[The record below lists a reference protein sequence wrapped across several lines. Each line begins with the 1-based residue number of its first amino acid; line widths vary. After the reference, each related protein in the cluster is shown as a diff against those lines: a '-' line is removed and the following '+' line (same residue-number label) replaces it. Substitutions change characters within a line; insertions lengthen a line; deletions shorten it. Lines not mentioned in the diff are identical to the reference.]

1 MSQGKIQTGANIKL
15 EERYKIKESSPV
27 MEVIKSI
34 LLYIPLL
41 FWAFIICF
49 PFWYMLVA
57 STRTQGEI
65 FGFPPPLTFKP
76 DFLEQFLKNYQSLV
90 SKTYFWR
97 NLWNSI
103 YISSMT
109 TLLGTFLCS
118 LGGYGFGMYRF
129 KGRNTLFSL
138 MLFTLMVPQT
148 INIVPYF
155 IMMSTF
161 GWISTARAMYLPAA
175 ASAFGIFLMRQYIV
189 ASIPVDLV
197 EAARVDGC
205 SEFGIYWRIVLP
217 LISPVIGSY
226 GIITFLN
233 QWNNYMTALIVLKDP
248 KSLTVPV
255 ALGSLKGL
263 QNVDYGAIM
272 VGTVISVFPLL
283 LMFVF
288 MSKMIISKVTEGALK
303 E

>member
-1 MSQGKIQTGANIKL
+1 MSVNTTVHIDEKH
-15 EERYKIKESSPV
+15 KIKESHWLTDI
-27 MEVIKSI
+27 IKTI
-34 LLYIPLL
+34 LLYIPL
-41 FWAFIICF
+41 IIWTIITCF
-49 PFWYMLVA
+49 PFWYMLVV
-57 STRTQGEI
+57 STRSAGDI
-65 FGFPPPLTFKP
+65 FSFPPPLILKP
-76 DFLEQFLKNYQSLV
+76 NFIEQFITNYNNLISR
-90 SKTYFWR
+90 TYYWR
-97 NLWNSI
+97 NLFNSV

-118 LGGYGFGMYRF
+118 LAGYGFAMYRF
-129 KGRNTLFSL
+129 KGRNILFSL

-148 INIVPYF
+148 INIIPYF
-155 IMMSTF
+155 IMMKTF

-175 ASAFGIFLMRQYIV
+175 ASAFGIFLMRQYIIT
-189 ASIPVDLV
+189 SIQQDLV

-217 LISPVIGSY
+217 LITPIIGSY

-233 QWNNYMTALIVLKDP
+233 QWNNYMTALVVLKDP
-248 KSLTVPV
+248 KSYTVPL
-255 ALGSLKGL
+255 ALGSLVGM
-263 QNVDYGAIM
+263 QSVDYGAIM

-283 LMFVF
+283 IMFIF

>member
-1 MSQGKIQTGANIKL
+1 MTEHTAHIESK
-15 EERYKIKESSPV
+15 YKIKESHPLADF
-27 MEVIKSI
+27 IKTV
-34 LLYIPLL
+34 LLYLPLL
-41 FWAFIICF
+41 LWTVITCF
-49 PFWYMLVA
+49 PFWYMLVV
-57 STRTQGEI
+57 STRSAGDI
-65 FGFPPPLTFKP
+65 FSFPPPLTLKP
-76 DFLEQFLKNYQSLV
+76 NFVEQFIINYQNLISR
-90 SKTYFWR
+90 TYYWR
-97 NLWNSI
+97 NLFNSV
-103 YISSMT
+103 YISGMT

-118 LGGYGFGMYRF
+118 LAGYGFAMYRF
-129 KGRNTLFSL
+129 KGRNILFSL

-155 IMMSTF
+155 IMMKTF

-175 ASAFGIFLMRQYIV
+175 ASAFGIFLMRQYIMS
-189 ASIPVDLV
+189 SIQMDLI

-217 LISPVIGSY
+217 LISPIIGSY

-233 QWNNYMTALIVLKDP
+233 QWNNYMTALVVLKDP
-248 KSLTVPV
+248 KSYTVPL
-255 ALGSLKGL
+255 ALGSLVGM
-263 QNVDYGAIM
+263 QSVDYGAIM

-283 LMFVF
+283 IMFIF

>member
-1 MSQGKIQTGANIKL
+1 MAEVKAITKV
-15 EERYKIKESSPV
+15 EEEKYRIKESHRLK
-27 MEVIKSI
+27 ELIGSI
-34 LLYIPLL
+34 LLYLPLL
-41 FWAFIICF
+41 FWTFITCF
-49 PFWYMLVA
+49 PFWYMLVV
-57 STRTQGEI
+57 STRSAGDI
-65 FGFPPPLTFKP
+65 FSFPPPLTFKAN
-76 DFLEQFLKNYQSLV
+76 FLEQFVINYKNLIT
-90 SKTYFWR
+90 KTYYWR
-97 NLWNSI
+97 NLLNSI
-103 YISSMT
+103 YISTMT
-109 TLLGTFLCS
+109 TLLGAFLCS
-118 LGGYGFGMYRF
+118 LGGYGFAMYRF
-129 KGRNTLFSL
+129 KGRNLLFSL

-148 INIVPYF
+148 INIIPYF
-155 IMMSTF
+155 IMMKTF

-175 ASAFGIFLMRQYIV
+175 ASAFGIFLMRQYIY
-189 ASIPVDLV
+189 ASIQLDLV

-233 QWNNYMTALIVLKDP
+233 QWNNYMTALVVLKEP
-248 KSLTVPV
+248 KSFTVPV
-255 ALGSLKGL
+255 ALGSLVGL

-283 LMFVF
+283 IMFIF

>member
-1 MSQGKIQTGANIKL
+1 MAVNTTVHIDEKH
-15 EERYKIKESSPV
+15 RIKESHWLADT
-27 MEVIKSI
+27 IKTI
-34 LLYIPLL
+34 LLYIPL
-41 FWAFIICF
+41 IIWTIITCF
-49 PFWYMLVA
+49 PFWYMLVV
-57 STRTQGEI
+57 STRSAGDI
-65 FGFPPPLTFKP
+65 FSFPPPLALKP
-76 DFLEQFLKNYQSLV
+76 NFIDQFIINYNNLISR
-90 SKTYFWR
+90 TYYWR
-97 NLWNSI
+97 NLFNSV

-118 LGGYGFGMYRF
+118 LAGYGFAMYRF
-129 KGRNTLFSL
+129 KGRNVLFSL

-148 INIVPYF
+148 INIIPYF
-155 IMMSTF
+155 IMMKTF

-175 ASAFGIFLMRQYIV
+175 ASAFGIFLMRQYIMT
-189 ASIPVDLV
+189 SIQQDLV

-217 LISPVIGSY
+217 LITPIIGSY

-233 QWNNYMTALIVLKDP
+233 QWNNYMTALVVLKDP
-248 KSLTVPV
+248 KSYTVPL
-255 ALGSLKGL
+255 ALGSLVGM
-263 QNVDYGAIM
+263 QSVDYGAIM

-283 LMFVF
+283 IMFIF